1 MTDTYVRLTEENE
14 WEGETWHHYL
24 PVAGNEQAL
33 DALRELI
40 HNAFDDM
47 GFTLSEETYTRVE
60 VDTLT
65 RLGNDD
71 DGYLLPHTKLAGLLT
86 PVDDLQKI
94 YKGQIASFM
103 KDPS

>member
-33 DALRELI
+33 SALRALI
-40 HNAFDDM
+40 HNAFDDF
-47 GFTLSEETYTRVE
+47 GFTLGEETYTKVE
-60 VDTLT
+60 VDTLAQ
-65 RLGNDD
+65 LGNDG
-71 DGYLLPHTKLAGLLT
+71 DGYLPPHTKLFGRLT
-86 PVDDLQKI
+86 PVDDLEKL
-94 YKGQIASFM
+94 YKGQIVNFM